1 MDKYKGKYRNES
13 ARHPTWDYAN
23 AGLYFITICTRDRK
37 HFFGEINLGKMELS
51 DIGKIAEQEWLK
63 TFEMRPDMNLWMGKF
78 VVMPDHFHAVIG
90 IGENEFNTHGRGA
103 LHCDPTG
110 QTQNTSRPNK
120 FGPQSKNLAS
130 IIRGFKIGVTTNARK
145 TNPDFAWQPLYHD
158 HIIRNEKSHL
168 AISNYIENNILN
180 WNKNKLK

>member
-23 AGLYFITICTRDRK
+23 AGLYFITICTRHRK

-63 TFEMRPDMNLWMGKF
+63 TFEMRPDMNLWMGEF

-90 IGENEFNTHGRGA
+90 IGKNEFN
-103 LHCDPTG
+103 
-110 QTQNTSRPNK
+110 TQNTSRPNK

-145 TNPDFAWQPLYHD
+145 TNPDFAWQSLYHD
-158 HIIRNEKSHL
+158 RIIRNEKSHL
-168 AISNYIENNILN
+168 AISNYIENNVRNWKKDKLN
-180 WNKNKLK
+180 